1 VSEPH
6 LDFRSVV
13 ISGAKESLTQN
24 CQMEAGTLV
33 AIVSFMRE
41 ATDSLFGF
49 IVTVFGWNST

>member
-13 ISGAKESLTQN
+13 VSGAKESLTQN

-33 AIVSFMRE
+33 VIVWFMRE
-41 ATDSLFGF
+41 VTDSLFGF
-49 IVTVFGWNST
+49 MVTVFG